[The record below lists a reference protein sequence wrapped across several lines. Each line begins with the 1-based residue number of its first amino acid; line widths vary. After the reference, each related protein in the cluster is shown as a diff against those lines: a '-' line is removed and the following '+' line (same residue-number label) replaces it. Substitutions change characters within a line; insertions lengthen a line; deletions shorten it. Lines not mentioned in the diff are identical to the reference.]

1 MEYLQFIQSKQKNIT
16 KSGFEI
22 DDNALNQ
29 SLFEFQK
36 FIVKRALNAGK
47 YAIFADCGL
56 GKTLMQLEWANQ
68 VVKHTNQPVLILAPL
83 AVSGQTIKEGEKF
96 NIKVWKWIDNN
107 QAISE
112 DYHSGM
118 SRIWITNY
126 EQLENIDCSVFS
138 GVVLDESSI
147 LKNYEGST
155 KKLIL
160 DYFSKTP
167 YKLACTATPSP
178 NDPMELGNHSE
189 FLDVMTRTEMLSM
202 YFIHDG
208 GETAKWRLKGHA
220 TKLFYQFVGSWAIML
235 NNPKDIGFEMH
246 GYDLPKLKLY
256 EKQIATEKRNNGSL
270 FNDTAINATNFNE
283 ELRLT
288 KFERLQE
295 ACDIVNYSKE
305 NFIIWIKQNEEG
317 ELLKKL
323 IPDAVEVKG
332 SDSSEYKEKMLLGF
346 ANNKFRV
353 LITKTKI
360 AQFGLNYQNCRNQ
373 IFASLDFSF
382 EGLYQAIRRS
392 YRFGQKKNVNIYL
405 ITTDTMQNVIQS
417 INNKQKQ
424 FEEMQDQ
431 MSQAINANLNN
442 EVFSKLSLD
451 TNSVDNEWYRIERGD
466 SCQLI
471 KTIPDNSVHYSI
483 FSPPFASLYTY
494 SDHVEDMGN
503 SKNYNEFFDHFKFLV
518 KDLFRILKPGRNVSI
533 HCMNLPTTKSHHGFI
548 GIEDFRGDI
557 IRLFQECGFTYHS
570 EVCIWKD
577 PVIAMQRTKAIGLL
591 HKQVVKDSCMS
602 RQGIPDYLVT
612 MKKPGENEEPVIG
625 EFDHFYGDMDTFKS
639 EGRLSIDI
647 WQRYAS
653 PVWMDIN
660 PSNTL
665 QYMSARHE
673 KDERHICPLQLDVI
687 HRGIQLW
694 TNPGDVVFT
703 PFLGI
708 GSEVYE
714 AVKLNRKGIGFEL
727 KESYYDIA
735 KQNIASVVQ
744 EKNQISLF

>member
-1 MEYLQFIQSKQKNIT
+1 MTYEEFIQSKIKSVI
-16 KSGFEI
+16 KSGFDI
-22 DDNALNQ
+22 DEKLLNKN
-29 SLFEFQK
+29 LFDFQK
-36 FIVKRALNAGK
+36 FIVKRALHNGK

-68 VVKHTNQPVLILAPL
+68 VNKHTGKPVLILCPL
-83 AVSGQTIKEGEKF
+83 AVAGQTIKEGQKF
-96 NIKVWKWIDNN
+96 GINVVKYDRFSPI
-107 QAISE
+107 QIS
-112 DYHSGM
+112 
-118 SRIWITNY
+118 NY
-126 EQLENIDCSVFS
+126 EQLENIDCSLFS

-147 LKNYEGST
+147 LKNYEGQI
-155 KKLIL
+155 KKNIL
-160 DYFSKTP
+160 ESFAKMP

-189 FLDVMTRTEMLSM
+189 FLDIMTRTEMLSM

-208 GETAKWRLKGHA
+208 GDTSKWRLKGHA
-220 TKLFYQFVGSWAIML
+220 VKLFYEFVSSWAIML
-235 NNPKDIGFEMH
+235 NNPNDIGYKME
-246 GYDLPKLKLY
+246 GYDLPSLNLI
-256 EKQIATEKRNNGSL
+256 EKEIITEKRYNGTL
-270 FNDTAINATNFNE
+270 FNDTAISATNFNE

-288 KFERLQE
+288 KIERI
-295 ACDIVNYSKE
+295 DKVVKIVNDSDE
-305 NFIIWIKQNEEG
+305 NFIIWVKQNEEG

-323 IPDAVEVKG
+323 IPEAVEVKG

-346 ANNKFRV
+346 ANNEFRI

-360 AQFGLNYQNCRNQ
+360 AQYGLNYQNCRNQ

-392 YRFGQKKNVNIYL
+392 YRFGQKNIVNIYL
-405 ITTDTMQNVIQS
+405 ITTDTMVNVVQS
-417 INNKQKQ
+417 INQKQKQ
-424 FEEMQDQ
+424 FEAMQKEMGD
-431 MSQAINANLNN
+431 AINANLEGKLLVKNDLDIIEDNN
-442 EVFSKLSLD
+442 DFYK
-451 TNSVDNEWYRIERGD
+451 IKRGD

-471 KTIPDNSVHYSI
+471 KSIPDDSVHYSI

-494 SDHVEDMGN
+494 SDHIEDMGN
-503 SKNYNEFFDHFKFLV
+503 SRDYNDFFEHFKFLV
-518 KDLFRILKPGRNVSI
+518 KDIYRILKPGRNVSI

-612 MKKPGENEEPVIG
+612 MKKPGENTEPVIG
-625 EFDHFYGDMDTFKS
+625 EFDHFAGDMNDFKL

-647 WQRYAS
+647 WQKYAS
-653 PVWMDIN
+653 PVWMDID
-660 PSNTL
+660 PGNTL

-694 TNPGDVVFT
+694 TNPGDTVFT
-703 PFLGI
+703 PFMGI

-714 AVKLNRKGIGFEL
+714 AVKMNRKGIGFEL
-727 KESYYDIA
+727 KESYFDLA
-735 KQNIASVVQ
+735 KRNLSTLLQ
-744 EKNQISLF
+744 EKKQLSLF

>member
-1 MEYLQFIQSKQKNIT
+1 MTYEDFLKQKVKSII
-16 KSGFEI
+16 KSGFEV
-22 DDNALNQ
+22 NESELN
-29 SLFEFQK
+29 SNLFDFQR
-36 FIVKRALNAGK
+36 FIVKRALQNGK

-68 VVKHTNQPVLILAPL
+68 VNKHTGKPVLILCPL
-83 AVSGQTIKEGEKF
+83 AVAGQTIKEGQKF
-96 NIKVWKWIDNN
+96 GINVVKYDASS
-107 QAISE
+107 AIQ
-112 DYHSGM
+112 
-118 SRIWITNY
+118 ITNY
-126 EQLENIDCSVFS
+126 EQLENIDCSLFS
-138 GVVLDESSI
+138 GIVLDESSI
-147 LKNYEGST
+147 LKNYEGQI

-160 DYFSKTP
+160 DSFSKTP

-189 FLDVMTRTEMLSM
+189 FLDVMSRTEMLSM

-208 GETAKWRLKGHA
+208 GETAKWRIKGHA
-220 TKLFYQFVGSWAIML
+220 VKLFYEFVSTWAIML
-235 NNPKDIGFEMH
+235 NKPSDIGFKAD
-246 GYDLPKLKLY
+246 GYDLPTLNLI
-256 EKQIATEKRNNGSL
+256 EKEIITEKRYKGTL
-270 FNDTAINATNFNE
+270 FNDTAISATNFNE
-283 ELRLT
+283 ELRIT
-288 KFERLQE
+288 KIERLDE
-295 ACDIVNYSKE
+295 VVKIVNNSTE

-323 IPDAVEVKG
+323 IPEAVEVKG
-332 SDSSEYKEKMLLGF
+332 SDASDYKEKMLLGF
-346 ANNKFRV
+346 GNNEFRV

-360 AQFGLNYQNCRNQ
+360 AQYGLNYQNCRNQ

-392 YRFGQKKNVNIYL
+392 YRFGQKNIVNIYL
-405 ITTDTMQNVIQS
+405 ITTDTMVNVVQS
-417 INNKQKQ
+417 INHKQKQ
-424 FEEMQDQ
+424 FEIMQKEMSEAVNSNIEGKTLQKVDLDTT
-431 MSQAINANLNN
+431 SVKNN
-442 EVFSKLSLD
+442 EYD
-451 TNSVDNEWYRIERGD
+451 IRRGD

-494 SDHVEDMGN
+494 SDHLEDMGN
-503 SKNYNEFFDHFKFLV
+503 SKDYNDFFEHFKFLV

-533 HCMNLPTTKSHHGFI
+533 HCMNLPTTKTHHGFI

-557 IRLFQECGFTYHS
+557 IRLFQECGFIYHS

-591 HKQVVKDSCMS
+591 HKQVVKDSCIS

-612 MKKPGENEEPVIG
+612 MKKPGDNTEPVIG
-625 EFDHFYGDMDTFKS
+625 EFDHFAGDMNDFKS

-647 WQRYAS
+647 WQKYAS
-653 PVWMDIN
+653 PVWMDID
-660 PSNTL
+660 PGNTL

-694 TNPGDVVFT
+694 TNPGDTVFT
-703 PFLGI
+703 PFMGI

-714 AVKLNRKGIGFEL
+714 AVKMNRKGIGFEL
-727 KESYYDIA
+727 KESYYDLA
-735 KQNIASVVQ
+735 KRNLSTLIEQKKQ
-744 EKNQISLF
+744 LTLFDL

>member
-1 MEYLQFIQSKQKNIT
+1 MTYQEFLNNKFKT
-16 KSGFEI
+16 LEKSGFEI
-22 DDNALNQ
+22 KDELLNKN
-29 SLFEFQK
+29 LFNFQR
-36 FIVKRALNAGK
+36 FIVKRALQNGK

-68 VVKHTNQPVLILAPL
+68 VNKYTGKPVLILCPL
-83 AVSGQTIKEGEKF
+83 AVAGQTIKEGQKF
-96 NIKVWKWIDNN
+96 GINVVKYDGSSSI
-107 QAISE
+107 Q
-112 DYHSGM
+112 
-118 SRIWITNY
+118 ITNY
-126 EQLENIDCSVFS
+126 EQLENIDCSLFS
-138 GVVLDESSI
+138 GIVLDESSI
-147 LKNYEGST
+147 LKNYEGQI
-155 KKLIL
+155 KKTIL
-160 DYFSKTP
+160 ESFSKTP

-189 FLDVMTRTEMLSM
+189 FLDIMTRTEMLSM

-208 GETAKWRLKGHA
+208 GDTSKWRLKGHA
-220 TKLFYQFVGSWAIML
+220 VKLFYEFVSSWAIML
-235 NNPKDIGFEMH
+235 NNPNDIGYKMD
-246 GYDLPKLKLY
+246 GYDLPSLNLI
-256 EKQIATEKRNNGSL
+256 EKEIITEKRYNGTL
-270 FNDTAINATNFNE
+270 FNDTAISATNFNE

-288 KFERLQE
+288 KIERIDE
-295 ACDIVNYSKE
+295 VVKIVNNSTE

-323 IPDAVEVKG
+323 IPEAVEVKG
-332 SDSSEYKEKMLLGF
+332 SDSAEYKEKMLLGF
-346 ANNKFRV
+346 ANNEFRI

-360 AQFGLNYQNCRNQ
+360 AQYGLNYQNCRNQ

-392 YRFGQKKNVNIYL
+392 YRFGQKNIVNIYL
-405 ITTDTMQNVIQS
+405 ITTDTMVNVVQS
-417 INNKQKQ
+417 INQKQKQ
-424 FEEMQDQ
+424 FEIMQREM
-431 MSQAINANLNN
+431 SEAINLNL
-442 EVFSKLSLD
+442 EGKTLKQTELD
-451 TNSVDNEWYRIERGD
+451 TTSVSNANYTIKRGD
-466 SCQLI
+466 SCKLI
-471 KTIPDNSVHYSI
+471 KEIPDNCVHYSI

-494 SDHVEDMGN
+494 SDHIEDMGN
-503 SKNYNEFFDHFKFLV
+503 SKNYNDFFEHFKFLV
-518 KDLFRILKPGRNVSI
+518 KDIFRILKPGRNVSI

-612 MKKPGENEEPVIG
+612 MKKPGENTEPVIG
-625 EFDHFYGDMDTFKS
+625 EFDHFAGDMNGFKS

-647 WQRYAS
+647 WQKYAS
-653 PVWMDIN
+653 PIWMDID

-694 TNPGDVVFT
+694 TNPGDTVFT
-703 PFLGI
+703 PFMGI

-714 AVKLNRKGIGFEL
+714 AVKMDRKGIGFEL
-727 KESYYDIA
+727 KESYFDLA
-735 KQNIASVVQ
+735 KRNLSTLLDQKRQ
-744 EKNQISLF
+744 LSLF